1 MITAALIIFLV
12 VTLAGL
18 IAVERAVR
26 HAKPGYE
33 DETGFHFESQ
43 AVVPA
48 PVAVEKRQVRRFRP
62 SRGLTHAA

>member
-1 MITAALIIFLV
+1 MITAALIFFLF
-12 VTLAGL
+12 VTLVGL
-18 IAVERAVR
+18 VAVERAAK

-33 DETGFHFESQ
+33 DETGFHFESH
-43 AVVPA
+43 AVVAA

>member
-1 MITAALIIFLV
+1 MITAALIVILA
-12 VTLAGL
+12 VTLVGL

-33 DETGFHFESQ
+33 DETGFHFESH
-43 AVVPA
+43 AVVAA
-48 PVAVEKRQVRRFRP
+48 PVAVEKRQVRKFRP